1 MLRFQLYALF
11 KQSDPELA
19 LVEWK
24 KLINDFKTKT
34 QTLVRTLSMFGQI
47 KQKDAELIETI
58 LETANLDKITNP
70 NVVGQ

>member
-1 MLRFQLYALF
+1 M
-11 KQSDPELA
+11 A

-34 QTLVRTLSMFGQI
+34 QTLVRTLTMFGQI